1 MSNASPLQPKGQ
13 AATAP
18 HESCGFQRGLAAPAQ
33 ARNGATAVGIVFD
46 IKEFAV
52 FDGPGI
58 RTTVFMKGCP
68 LRCQWC
74 HNPEG
79 LSPKPQ
85 LMVSTAACVHC
96 GACERACPLGAE
108 VPTGGCWQPEGCTA
122 CGACVPA
129 CRGGFRKIAGTAWT
143 AEDLAARLNKD
154 ADVFRATGGGV
165 TFSGG
170 EPLLQWDFVSGVLDR
185 LAGVHTAVE
194 TSGFTTDAVFAQVME
209 KLDLVMMDWKVSD
222 PEAHRRYTG
231 VDQAPIRRH
240 ARMLAAGDTPF
251 ILRMPIIPGVNDER
265 EHFETVAELVKG
277 AKSLVRVDVLPY
289 QRAAGAKYDMVG
301 RTYAPEFDEAAAP
314 KYFLDVFEREGIPC
328 QVFR

>member
-1 MSNASPLQPKGQ
+1 MSANASPLVPTGRA
-13 AATAP
+13 AATA
-18 HESCGFQRGLAAPAQ
+18 
-33 ARNGATAVGIVFD
+33 GIVFD

-96 GACERACPLGAE
+96 GACERACPLHAGPVAPGAE
-108 VPTGGCWQPEGCTA
+108 CWQPEGCVA
-122 CGACVPA
+122 CGECIPV
-129 CRGGFRKIAGTAWT
+129 CKGGFRKIAGIRWT
-143 AEDLAARLNKD
+143 AEALAARLNKD
-154 ADVFRATGGGV
+154 ADVYRATGGGV

-170 EPLLQWDFVSGVLDR
+170 DPLMQWGFVSAVIAR
-185 LAGVHTAVE
+185 LAGIHTAIE
-194 TSGFTTDAVFAQVME
+194 TSGFAPDEVFAQVMD

-222 PEAHRRYTG
+222 PVRHRHFTG

-240 ARMLAAGDTPF
+240 AEMLAAGDTPF

-265 EHFETVAELVKG
+265 AHFETVAN
-277 AKSLVRVDVLPY
+277 LVRDAKALVRIDILPY
-289 QRAAGAKYDMVG
+289 QRAAGAKYEMVG
-301 RTYAPEFDEAAAP
+301 KAYKPEFDEAASLHYYTECFDEA
-314 KYFLDVFEREGIPC
+314 GIPY

>member
-1 MSNASPLQPKGQ
+1 MS
-13 AATAP
+13 T
-18 HESCGFQRGLAAPAQ
+18 
-33 ARNGATAVGIVFD
+33 GIVFD

-96 GACERACPLGAE
+96 GACERVCPHPDHC
-108 VPTGGCWQPEGCTA
+108 VA
-122 CGACVPA
+122 CGTCIPA
-129 CRGGFRKIAGTAWT
+129 CHLGLRKIAGTEWT
-143 AEDLAARLNKD
+143 AETLSARLNKD
-154 ADVFRATGGGV
+154 TDVYRATDGGV

-170 EPLLQWDFVSGVLDR
+170 DPLMQWGFVSEVIDR
-185 LAGVHTAVE
+185 LEGVHTAIE
-194 TSGFTTDAVFAQVME
+194 TSGFTSDDVFAQVMD

-222 PEAHRRYTG
+222 PVRHKHFTG

-240 ARMLAAGDTPF
+240 AEMLSAGDTPF

-265 EHFETVAELVKG
+265 SHFETVANLVKG
-277 AKSLVRVDVLPY
+277 AKALVRVDILPY
-289 QRAAGAKYDMVG
+289 QRAAGAKYEMVG
-301 RTYAPEFDEAAAP
+301 KTYAPEFDEAAALH
-314 KYFLDVFEREGIPC
+314 YYTECFDAAGIPYH
-328 QVFR
+328 VFR